1 MTLRIIP
8 ILLSVTALILLA
20 LNFDSATANN
30 HQLSSSSS
38 SSSEAASSTTVSTP
52 SVAEWDANGAV
63 TPPATGNRLRAEAA
77 QLVDNKIHDKLQRH
91 EPTDGRMSA
100 APVQAGRQ
108 KREDIFSDNVL
119 TNNYQLKGDAERWE
133 GPGNGAAQSRI
144 AEEVLLVSN
153 LTEERAREENE
164 LLEHLNRD
172 RFHGSQIKLD
182 NSGDR
187 SEARSGPQ
195 RSRKKHRRR
204 IGHKMHKHKKIKLLP
219 VTLVGVPV
227 NEDGQPD
234 TAIIEGLTNGAD
246 GGWSLKLSSNAK
258 TVDDF
263 VSSTGGGDVKRT
275 SHIQPSP
282 DEGSATVD
290 GTMVEMVDVWKETT
304 MPPSTSFGSPQ
315 DTVEDRRPAMVSG
328 FPPPPVMVADGHLVF
343 GSVGDIQIPRL
354 SADQPDA
361 QRTKLTREQRK
372 REKQQRKQ
380 LQKVGEQRKLVN
392 PPLPPL
398 PSGVTVSS
406 ASTVTFPADDHKG
419 TETVS
424 VARVIISGDLSCM
437 KDDFIPAPAIAN
449 GDIKYLR
456 NDLYG
461 LENSFLEAEYHCRMG
476 YRLRTKDGQSRPVV
490 TSTGAI
496 ANANLVCRKSR
507 WIGKRPACVRIKPS
521 QRQPQPFS
529 AVWPSGSTITTDGM
543 TNGTRS
549 MPVNAC
555 GKDHRCPQACYRVAT
570 GKGSTNR
577 TTVCSCYK
585 GFKMVN
591 HRCVDINEC
600 IEYGEDVCEY
610 GCSNTIGSFTC
621 KCPRGLRVTDN
632 NKCMDVNEC
641 LLRNG
646 HGPCQDTCINTWSS
660 YRCTCDGLPGTRLAA
675 DGHSCEDIDEC
686 TVNNGGCS
694 HTCLNTLGRAFCV
707 CPEGYMLDEDWKTC
721 VDVDECA
728 NQRSIASEHRCHGR
742 CINTV
747 GSYRCEQGAEHSGGD
762 YAEGRSAGGAGDEGE
777 QEQPDYD
784 TLCPTGY
791 HFNTT
796 MGDCQDTNECS
807 ISNGGCQQH
816 CINSDGSYY
825 CSCKYGFKL
834 DVDKRSCLVLN
845 DSLKLADIA
854 CPPLFPPRHGYL
866 ECSRPID
873 EIADGP
879 TGGSLKITNRPG
891 SQCILKCPTGYRLEG
906 KFSKICGTTGEWIG
920 DENGTCIRYPQPK
933 LLCPTSVNVE
943 LHPNETET
951 TTVRLRRPETDV
963 SWERDVQ
970 VEPYWVKKDSFT
982 LPLGSL
988 NVSYTARHPVSK
1000 LHTECNFLVNVLP
1013 GSPPRVD
1020 FCPDT
1025 QVYTIEGRHQS
1036 VKATWEEP
1044 VFSDNV
1050 GVVTITK
1057 SNSPG
1062 TDFGA
1067 GSHLI
1072 TYEAHD
1078 DAEWKSKCVFKIV
1091 VNVNPEQQQ
1100 QPTAQSHFQLPIL
1113 YNRFY
1118 F

>member
-1 MTLRIIP
+1 MGIGC
-8 ILLSVTALILLA
+8 
-20 LNFDSATANN
+20 SATANN

-38 SSSEAASSTTVSTP
+38 SSSSSVSGSSGAASSTDRNANDTARTP
-52 SVAEWDANGAV
+52 L
-63 TPPATGNRLRAEAA
+63 ATSDLRLRAEPA
-77 QLVDNKIHDKLQRH
+77 QLVDNKIHDKLQQRAAH
-91 EPTDGRMSA
+91 ETP
-100 APVQAGRQ
+100 GRQ

-119 TNNYQLKGDAERWE
+119 TNNYKARATAEDDGLE
-133 GPGNGAAQSRI
+133 ARI
-144 AEEVLLVSN
+144 TEEVLLVSN
-153 LTEERAREENE
+153 LTEERLREEND

-172 RFHGSQIKLD
+172 RFHGSQIMLPD
-182 NSGDR
+182 AVGDDGADVR
-187 SEARSGPQ
+187 SAPQ
-195 RSRKKHRRR
+195 RTGKKGRRRKGHKKH
-204 IGHKMHKHKKIKLLP
+204 KKHKKIKLLP

-227 NEDGQPD
+227 DENGRPD
-234 TAIIEGLTNGAD
+234 AGLIEGLTNGAAED
-246 GGWSLKLSSNAK
+246 GPWSLESLGKAKDLRNRSAPSSKEKYQSNKASERA
-258 TVDDF
+258 D
-263 VSSTGGGDVKRT
+263 
-275 SHIQPSP
+275 
-282 DEGSATVD
+282 GSV
-290 GTMVEMVDVWKETT
+290 VEMVDVWKETT
-304 MPPSTSFGSPQ
+304 MPPSPSSGFDLSP
-315 DTVEDRRPAMVSG
+315 RRSALAVSG
-328 FPPPPVMVADGHLVF
+328 FPPPPVLVGDGHLAMLGDV
-343 GSVGDIQIPRL
+343 GSDR
-354 SADQPDA
+354 PDDDGQQEQ
-361 QRTKLTREQRK
+361 QRPPTNKWKK
-372 REKQQRKQ
+372 RDKQQQQRKQ
-380 LQKVGEQRKLVN
+380 LQKVGAKF
-392 PPLPPL
+392 PPPP

-406 ASTVTFPADDHKG
+406 ASTSVTFPADDHKG
-419 TETVS
+419 TESVS
-424 VARVIISGDLSCM
+424 VARVIIAGDLSCM
-437 KDDFIPAPAIAN
+437 RDDFIPAPPIAN

-461 LENSFLEAEYHCRMG
+461 LEHSFLEAEYHCRMG
-476 YRLRTKDGQSRPVV
+476 YRLRIGPKDGGSNRAPV

-507 WIGKRPACVRIKPS
+507 WIGKRPACVRIKS
-521 QRQPQPFS
+521 QSP
-529 AVWPSGSTITTDGM
+529 VGS
-543 TNGTRS
+543 
-549 MPVNAC
+549 C
-555 GKDHRCPQACYRVAT
+555 GKDHRCPQACHRVLEGAT
-570 GKGSTNR
+570 TGSLNR
-577 TTVCSCYK
+577 TTVVCSCYK

-600 IEYGEDVCEY
+600 SEYGEDVCEY

-728 NQRSIASEHRCHGR
+728 NQRSIASKHRCHGR

-747 GSYRCEQGAEHSGGD
+747 GSYRCERNGEDGGESD
-762 YAEGRSAGGAGDEGE
+762 DGKQPAGDGE
-777 QEQPDYD
+777 RGVAGVGGEAEQPDYD

-796 MGDCQDTNECS
+796 MGDCQDTNEC
-807 ISNGGCQQH
+807 IGSNGGCQQH

-834 DVDKRSCLVLN
+834 DADKRSCLVLN
-845 DSLKLADIA
+845 DSLKLADVA

-879 TGGSLKITNRPG
+879 NGGSLKITNRPG
-891 SQCILKCPTGYRLEG
+891 SQCILKCPTGYRMEG

-933 LLCPTSVNVE
+933 LICPSSVNVE
-943 LHPNETET
+943 LHPNDTEN

-970 VEPYWVKKDSFT
+970 VDPYWVKKDSFS

-988 NVSYTARHPVSK
+988 NVSYSAKHPVSK
-1000 LHTECNFLVNVLP
+1000 LHTECNFLINVLP

-1091 VNVNPEQQQ
+1091 VKVNPEQQQQ

>member
-1 MTLRIIP
+1 M
-8 ILLSVTALILLA
+8 
-20 LNFDSATANN
+20 
-30 HQLSSSSS
+30 
-38 SSSEAASSTTVSTP
+38 
-52 SVAEWDANGAV
+52 
-63 TPPATGNRLRAEAA
+63 
-77 QLVDNKIHDKLQRH
+77 
-91 EPTDGRMSA
+91 
-100 APVQAGRQ
+100 
-108 KREDIFSDNVL
+108 
-119 TNNYQLKGDAERWE
+119 
-133 GPGNGAAQSRI
+133 PG
-144 AEEVLLVSN
+144 
-153 LTEERAREENE
+153 
-164 LLEHLNRD
+164 
-172 RFHGSQIKLD
+172 
-182 NSGDR
+182 
-187 SEARSGPQ
+187 
-195 RSRKKHRRR
+195 
-204 IGHKMHKHKKIKLLP
+204 
-219 VTLVGVPV
+219 
-227 NEDGQPD
+227 
-234 TAIIEGLTNGAD
+234 
-246 GGWSLKLSSNAK
+246 
-258 TVDDF
+258 
-263 VSSTGGGDVKRT
+263 
-275 SHIQPSP
+275 
-282 DEGSATVD
+282 
-290 GTMVEMVDVWKETT
+290 
-304 MPPSTSFGSPQ
+304 
-315 DTVEDRRPAMVSG
+315 
-328 FPPPPVMVADGHLVF
+328 
-343 GSVGDIQIPRL
+343 
-354 SADQPDA
+354 
-361 QRTKLTREQRK
+361 
-372 REKQQRKQ
+372 
-380 LQKVGEQRKLVN
+380 
-392 PPLPPL
+392 PPLPP
-398 PSGVTVSS
+398 PPPGVTASS
-406 ASTVTFPADDHKG
+406 ANSVTFPADDHNG

-424 VARVIISGDLSCM
+424 VTRVIISGDLSCM
-437 KDDFIPAPAIAN
+437 KDDFIPAPVVAN
-449 GDIKYLR
+449 ADIKYLR

-461 LENSFLEAEYHCRMG
+461 LENSFLEAEYHCRLG
-476 YRLRTKDGQSRPVV
+476 YRLRTKDGGGGADQPPV

-496 ANANLVCRKSR
+496 ANANLVCRRLR
-507 WIGKRPACVRIKPS
+507 WIGKRPACVRIKTRPAAPGS
-521 QRQPQPFS
+521 KE
-529 AVWPSGSTITTDGM
+529 SGS
-543 TNGTRS
+543 
-549 MPVNAC
+549 C
-555 GKDHRCPQACYRVAT
+555 GKDHRCPQACHRVPVT
-570 GKGSTNR
+570 GEANGGSNR

-600 IEYGEDVCEY
+600 SEYGDDVCEY

-660 YRCTCDGLPGTRLAA
+660 YRCTCDGLPGTRLAP

-686 TVNNGGCS
+686 TVGNGGCS

-728 NQRSIASEHRCHGR
+728 NQHSMPREHRCPGR
-742 CINTV
+742 CVNTV
-747 GSYRCEQGAEHSGGD
+747 GSYRCETGG
-762 YAEGRSAGGAGDEGE
+762 EEAGNLEADGGQLREADGGE
-777 QEQPDYD
+777 DDQYQQPDYD
-784 TLCPTGY
+784 SLCPTGY

-807 ISNGGCQQH
+807 VANGGCQQH
-816 CINSDGSYY
+816 CINSDGSHY

-834 DVDKRSCLVLN
+834 DLDKRSCLVLN
-845 DSLKLADIA
+845 DSLKLADVA

-879 TGGSLKITNRPG
+879 SGGSLKITNRPG
-891 SQCILKCPTGYRLEG
+891 SQCILKCPTGYRPEG

-920 DENGTCIRYPQPK
+920 DDNGTCIRYPQPK
-933 LLCPTSVNVE
+933 LICPTSVNVE
-943 LHPNETET
+943 LHENETES
-951 TTVRLRRPETDV
+951 TTVHLRRPETDV
-963 SWERDVQ
+963 SWERDIQ
-970 VEPYWVKKDSFT
+970 AEPYWAKKDSFP

-988 NVSYTARHPVSK
+988 NVTFTAKHPVSK
-1000 LHTECNFLVNVLP
+1000 LRTDCTFLVNVLP

-1078 DAEWKSKCVFKIV
+1078 EAEWKSKCVFKIV
-1091 VNVNPEQQQ
+1091 VNVNPQQQ
-1100 QPTAQSHFQLPIL
+1100 QQEQQHQKQQQQQNGGQSQSHFQLPIL

>member
-8 ILLSVTALILLA
+8 ILVGATALHLL
-20 LNFDSATANN
+20 LLGVNFGTATANN

-38 SSSEAASSTTVSTP
+38 SSSSSSAAATVSSAP
-52 SVAEWDANGAV
+52 LSPAWDAPGAV
-63 TPPATGNRLRAEAA
+63 TPPAEAS
-77 QLVDNKIHDKLQRH
+77 QLVDNKIHDKRH
-91 EPTDGRMSA
+91 DELPA
-100 APVQAGRQ
+100 ADAPGRQ
-108 KREDIFSDNVL
+108 KRADMFSDNVL
-119 TNNYQLKGDAERWE
+119 ANNYQLTEGTGQHRWDAS
-133 GPGNGAAQSRI
+133 GSPPQPRI
-144 AEEVLLVSN
+144 TEEVLLVSN

-182 NSGDR
+182 NSADEP
-187 SEARSGPQ
+187 EAGGGSPRGGS
-195 RSRKKHRRR
+195 KKGRRR
-204 IGHKMHKHKKIKLLP
+204 KGHKKHKHKKIKLLP

-227 NEDGQPD
+227 DEDGRPD
-234 TAIIEGLTNGAD
+234 TGIIEGLTGAAD
-246 GGWSLKLSSNAK
+246 GAWSLKLA
-258 TVDDF
+258 
-263 VSSTGGGDVKRT
+263 GGTERDEATAAERT
-275 SHIQPSP
+275 QLPATA
-282 DEGSATVD
+282 EGRA
-290 GTMVEMVDVWKETT
+290 VEMVDVWKETT
-304 MPPSTSFGSPQ
+304 MPPSRPNKEMAA
-315 DTVEDRRPAMVSG
+315 EDQRPAMVSG
-328 FPPPPVMVADGHLVF
+328 FPPPPMLAADGHLVF
-343 GSVGDIQIPRL
+343 GSAGGMQILPVGAAAETATANRPVD
-354 SADQPDA
+354 
-361 QRTKLTREQRK
+361 QRTQRK

-380 LQKVGEQRKLVN
+380 LQKAQQRKVVN

-476 YRLRTKDGQSRPVV
+476 YRLRLKDDGRARSPSPIV
-490 TSTGAI
+490 TSTGAL

-507 WIGKRPACVRIKPS
+507 WIGKRPACVRIKPAPH
-521 QRQPQPFS
+521 QLPPS
-529 AVWPSGSTITTDGM
+529 AAWPALSRPLDGD
-543 TNGTRS
+543 GTARS
-549 MPVNAC
+549 LNVNPC
-555 GKDHRCPQACYRVAT
+555 GKDHRCPQACHRVSAAADGT
-570 GKGSTNR
+570 LNGLNR

-660 YRCTCDGLPGTRLAA
+660 YRCTCDGLPGTRLAP

-728 NQRSIASEHRCHGR
+728 NQRSIATEHRCHGR

-747 GSYRCEQGAEHSGGD
+747 GSYRCEPADDPVVGQSGNGAMERTDEALVGG
-762 YAEGRSAGGAGDEGE
+762 EGE
-777 QEQPDYD
+777 LEQPDYD

-796 MGDCQDTNECS
+796 MGDCQDTKECS
-807 ISNGGCQQH
+807 VANGGCQQH

-834 DVDKRSCLVLN
+834 DADKRSCLVLN
-845 DSLKLADIA
+845 DSLRLADIA

-879 TGGSLKITNRPG
+879 NGGSLKITNRPG

-906 KFSKICGTTGEWIG
+906 KFSKICGTAGEWIG

-933 LLCPTSVNVE
+933 LICPSSVNVE

-970 VEPYWVKKDSFT
+970 VEPDWVKKDSFS
-982 LPLGSL
+982 LALGSL

-1000 LHTECNFLVNVLP
+1000 LHTECNFLINVLP

-1091 VNVNPEQQQ
+1091 VNVNPDQQQ

>member
-1 MTLRIIP
+1 MPVGNRPRVQMIVVRGL
-8 ILLSVTALILLA
+8 
-20 LNFDSATANN
+20 ATANN
-30 HQLSSSSS
+30 HQLSASSSVS
-38 SSSEAASSTTVSTP
+38 SPPDREPGEASNIRLREAATQAKDTQR
-52 SVAEWDANGAV
+52 VAE
-63 TPPATGNRLRAEAA
+63 
-77 QLVDNKIHDKLQRH
+77 QLIDNKIHDKLLQDRI
-91 EPTDGRMSA
+91 
-100 APVQAGRQ
+100 APEHVASEVRQ

-119 TNNYQLKGDAERWE
+119 TNNYAARDERWH
-133 GPGNGAAQSRI
+133 GLDLQQPQI
-144 AEEVLLVSN
+144 TEEVLLVSN
-153 LTEERAREENE
+153 LTEERLREENE

-172 RFHGSQIKLD
+172 RFHGSSIKLD
-182 NSGDR
+182 SSSSTG
-187 SEARSGPQ
+187 SEAQ
-195 RSRKKHRRR
+195 EARKSPKRGGKKGRRR
-204 IGHKMHKHKKIKLLP
+204 KGHKKHKHKKLKLLP

-227 NEDGQPD
+227 NEYGEPD
-234 TAIIEGLTNGAD
+234 ASIIEDLTNGAEGPWLNLPAD
-246 GGWSLKLSSNAK
+246 STDVARPDAASGGEGNPPEIR
-258 TVDDF
+258 
-263 VSSTGGGDVKRT
+263 RT
-275 SHIQPSP
+275 TQQH
-282 DEGSATVD
+282 V
-290 GTMVEMVDVWKETT
+290 VEIVDVWKETT
-304 MPPSTSFGSPQ
+304 LPPAPSTTSRFKQASAILGGQRSAY
-315 DTVEDRRPAMVSG
+315 TG
-328 FPPPPVMVADGHLVF
+328 FPPPPVLVGDGHLGF
-343 GSVGDIQIPRL
+343 GTDAAGSPPGMQMLPTVNPNPGN
-354 SADQPDA
+354 APDERRQKQ
-361 QRTKLTREQRK
+361 QRKWERDQRK
-372 REKQQRKQ
+372 RENQQRKQ
-380 LQKVGEQRKLVN
+380 LKKANGQRKVPS
-392 PPLPPL
+392 PPLPP
-398 PSGVTVSS
+398 PPPGVTASS
-406 ASTVTFPADDHKG
+406 ASTVTFPADDHNG

-424 VARVIISGDLSCM
+424 VSRVIISGDLSCM
-437 KDDFIPAPAIAN
+437 RDDFIPAPAIAN
-449 GDIKYLR
+449 ADIKYLR

-461 LENSFLEAEYHCRMG
+461 LEHSFLEAEYHCRMG
-476 YRLRTKDGQSRPVV
+476 YRLRTKDAQDQPVL

-496 ANANLVCRKSR
+496 ANANLICRRTR
-507 WIGKRPACVRIKPS
+507 WIGKRPACVRIRTSPALPKGADAG
-521 QRQPQPFS
+521 
-529 AVWPSGSTITTDGM
+529 AV
-543 TNGTRS
+543 
-549 MPVNAC
+549 AC
-555 GKDHRCPQACYRVAT
+555 GKDHRCPQACHRVPVT
-570 GKGSTNR
+570 RDGSQANGSNR

-600 IEYGEDVCEY
+600 TEYGEDVCEY

-660 YRCTCDGLPGTRLAA
+660 YRCTCDGLPGTRLAP

-686 TVNNGGCS
+686 TVGNGGCS

-728 NQRSIASEHRCHGR
+728 NQHSMPREHRCPGR
-742 CINTV
+742 CVNTV
-747 GSYRCEQGAEHSGGD
+747 GSYRCEVGEEDTAGSEVDGVQLR
-762 YAEGRSAGGAGDEGE
+762 EGTAGGEDE
-777 QEQPDYD
+777 QYQQPDYD

-807 ISNGGCQQH
+807 ESNGGCQQH
-816 CINSDGSYY
+816 CTNSDGSHY

-834 DVDKRSCLVLN
+834 DLDKRSCLVLN
-845 DSLKLADIA
+845 ESLKLADVA

-879 TGGSLKITNRPG
+879 SGGSLKITNRPG
-891 SQCILKCPTGYRLEG
+891 SQCILKCPTGYRPEG

-933 LLCPTSVNVE
+933 LSCPTSVNVE
-943 LHPNETET
+943 LHQNETES
-951 TTVRLRRPETDV
+951 TTVRMRRPETDV

-970 VEPYWVKKDSFT
+970 AEPSWVKKDSFP

-988 NVSYTARHPVSK
+988 NVTLSARHPVSK
-1000 LHTECNFLVNVLP
+1000 LHTDCTFLINVLP

-1067 GSHLI
+1067 GNHLI

-1078 DAEWKSKCVFKIV
+1078 EAEWKSKCVFKIV
-1091 VNVNPEQQQ
+1091 VNVNPQQQ
-1100 QPTAQSHFQLPIL
+1100 QQQQQLQQQQQQNGGQSHFQLPIL

>member
-8 ILLSVTALILLA
+8 ILLSASALILLA

-38 SSSEAASSTTVSTP
+38 SSEAAAEAPASSTTVSSASP
-52 SVAEWDANGAV
+52 SPSSVATWKAKGAV
-63 TPPATGNRLRAEAA
+63 KYPPAVACRLEAGVRAAP
-77 QLVDNKIHDKLQRH
+77 QLVDNKIHDKLQQH
-91 EPTDGRMSA
+91 QPADSD
-100 APVQAGRQ
+100 APAQGRQ

-119 TNNYQLKGDAERWE
+119 TNNYQLNGDAGRAWDA
-133 GPGNGAAQSRI
+133 PVQSRI
-144 AEEVLLVSN
+144 TEEVLLVSN

-172 RFHGSQIKLD
+172 RFHGSQIKLE
-182 NSGDR
+182 NSEDGSVD
-187 SEARSGPQ
+187 AKTGPQ
-195 RSRKKHRRR
+195 RGGKKGRRR
-204 IGHKMHKHKKIKLLP
+204 KGHKKHKHKKIKLLP

-227 NEDGQPD
+227 GDDGQPD
-234 TAIIEGLTNGAD
+234 TGIIEGLTNGA
-246 GGWSLKLSSNAK
+246 GGAWSLKLSPNVQTQLAA
-258 TVDDF
+258 
-263 VSSTGGGDVKRT
+263 SSTGGDGDEASAKPVR
-275 SHIQPSP
+275 PAP
-282 DEGSATVD
+282 EEPAPATVD
-290 GTMVEMVDVWKETT
+290 GSMVEVVDVWKETT
-304 MPPSTSFGSPQ
+304 MPPSADHGSSGPRSSRQ
-315 DTVEDRRPAMVSG
+315 DLDLPKDRRPMAMVSG
-328 FPPPPVMVADGHLVF
+328 VGEGGGHLVF
-343 GSVGDIQIPRL
+343 GSVDGMQILP
-354 SADQPDA
+354 AAGQPDA
-361 QRTKLTREQRK
+361 QRTKWNREQRK

-380 LQKVGEQRKLVN
+380 LQKAGPGQRKIVN

-461 LENSFLEAEYHCRMG
+461 LENSFLEAEYHCRLG
-476 YRLRTKDGQSRPVV
+476 YRLRLKDGQSRPVV

-521 QRQPQPFS
+521 QRLPAAPFS
-529 AVWPSGSTITTDGM
+529 TGDPSTLSPQTGPSG
-543 TNGTRS
+543 NGTGDRS
-549 MPVNAC
+549 MVNPC
-555 GKDHRCPQACYRVAT
+555 GKDHRCPQACHRVTT
-570 GKGSTNR
+570 GKSGTPNGSLNR

-591 HRCVDINEC
+591 HRCV
-600 IEYGEDVCEY
+600 
-610 GCSNTIGSFTC
+610 
-621 KCPRGLRVTDN
+621 
-632 NKCMDVNEC
+632 DVNEC

-721 VDVDECA
+721 IDVDECA

-747 GSYRCEQGAEHSGGD
+747 GSYRCEVGEPGAEGG
-762 YAEGRSAGGAGDEGE
+762 AELAGGRSGQGDGAGEGGE

-834 DVDKRSCLVLN
+834 DIDKRSCLVLN
-845 DSLKLADIA
+845 DSLRLADVA

-879 TGGSLKITNRPG
+879 SGGSLKITNRPG

-988 NVSYTARHPVSK
+988 NVTYSAKHPVSK
-1000 LHTECNFLVNVLP
+1000 LHTDCSFFINVLP

-1025 QVYTIEGRHQS
+1025 QVYTIERRHQS

-1091 VNVNPEQQQ
+1091 VNLSPEQQQ

>member
-1 MTLRIIP
+1 MTRANSLEGFQ
-8 ILLSVTALILLA
+8 LQSSVKACLDERCT
-20 LNFDSATANN
+20 ATANN
-30 HQLSSSSS
+30 HQLSSSPSS
-38 SSSEAASSTTVSTP
+38 PSS
-52 SVAEWDANGAV
+52 
-63 TPPATGNRLRAEAA
+63 ATADRVDVDGSGTLPGTDGIRLRETEEA
-77 QLVDNKIHDKLQRH
+77 QLVDNKIHDKLQRRGAR
-91 EPTDGRMSA
+91 EPLNSA
-100 APVQAGRQ
+100 AAPEADAFPVRQ

-119 TNNYQLKGDAERWE
+119 TNNYNLNGAPELRWE
-133 GPGNGAAQSRI
+133 GGSSAVVQPRI
-144 AEEVLLVSN
+144 TEEMLLVSN
-153 LTEERAREENE
+153 LTEDRMREETD
-164 LLEHLNRD
+164 LLAHLNRD
-172 RFHGSQIKLD
+172 RFHGSQIRLD
-182 NSGDR
+182 NGDENGAASKR
-187 SEARSGPQ
+187 AT
-195 RSRKKHRRR
+195 KKGRRR
-204 IGHKMHKHKKIKLLP
+204 KGHKKHKKHKKLKLLP

-227 NEDGQPD
+227 DANGQPD
-234 TAIIEGLTNGAD
+234 VGVVEAASWPATAEGTPQGATDQVQLD
-246 GGWSLKLSSNAK
+246 G
-258 TVDDF
+258 V
-263 VSSTGGGDVKRT
+263 
-275 SHIQPSP
+275 
-282 DEGSATVD
+282 
-290 GTMVEMVDVWKETT
+290 VEMVDVWKETT
-304 MPPSTSFGSPQ
+304 MPPVSVAGKRKAASSGSY
-315 DTVEDRRPAMVSG
+315 
-328 FPPPPVMVADGHLVF
+328 PPPPVLVGDGHLVF
-343 GSVGDIQIPRL
+343 GGVANGGEPEGTT
-354 SADQPDA
+354 
-361 QRTKLTREQRK
+361 QRDPLWFREQRK
-372 REKQQRKQ
+372 REQQQRKQ
-380 LQKVGEQRKLVN
+380 LQQAMTTPRKSSAAAV
-392 PPLPPL
+392 PPPPE
-398 PSGVTVSS
+398 GVTVSS
-406 ASTVTFPADDHKG
+406 ASTASFPAEGRNG

-424 VARVIISGDLSCM
+424 VARIIIAGDLSCM
-437 KDDFIPAPAIAN
+437 TDDFIPAPAIAN
-449 GDIKYLR
+449 ADIKYLR

-476 YRLRTKDGQSRPVV
+476 YRVRTKDSRPI

-507 WIGKRPACVRIKPS
+507 WIGKRPACVRIRPPVQWPS
-521 QRQPQPFS
+521 S
-529 AVWPSGSTITTDGM
+529 TVWPASMDREGDPPNGS
-543 TNGTRS
+543 
-549 MPVNAC
+549 PC
-555 GKDHRCPQACYRVAT
+555 GKEHRCPQACHRV
-570 GKGSTNR
+570 GSNR

-600 IEYGEDVCEY
+600 TEYGEDVCEY

-660 YRCTCDGLPGTRLAA
+660 YRCTCDGLPGTRLAS
-675 DGHSCEDIDEC
+675 DGHTCEDIDEC
-686 TVNNGGCS
+686 TVGNGGCS

-728 NQRSIASEHRCHGR
+728 NQRSIATEHRCHGR

-747 GSYRCEQGAEHSGGD
+747 GSYRCEVEDDDASVDGKDGRLGGVPSKD
-762 YAEGRSAGGAGDEGE
+762 DEGE
-777 QEQPDYD
+777 ETDLREPDYD

-796 MGDCQDTNECS
+796 MGDCQDTNECGA
-807 ISNGGCQQH
+807 SNGGCQQH

-834 DVDKRSCLVLN
+834 DTDKRSCLVLN

-906 KFSKICGTTGEWIG
+906 RFSKICGTTGEWIG
-920 DENGTCIRYPQPK
+920 DENGTCIRYPQPR
-933 LLCPTSVNVE
+933 LNCPSAVNVE
-943 LHPNETET
+943 LHPNDTES
-951 TTVRLRRPETDV
+951 TTVKLRRPDTDV
-963 SWERDVQ
+963 SWERDVL
-970 VEPYWVKKDSFT
+970 VDPYWAKKDSFL

-988 NVSYTARHPVSK
+988 NVTYSARHPVSK
-1000 LHTECNFLVNVLP
+1000 LHTECSFLVNVLP

-1067 GSHLI
+1067 GNHLI
-1072 TYEAHD
+1072 SYEAHD

-1091 VNVNPEQQQ
+1091 VNVGSSAQQQ
-1100 QPTAQSHFQLPIL
+1100 QQQQQQTNTSGHTHFQLPIL